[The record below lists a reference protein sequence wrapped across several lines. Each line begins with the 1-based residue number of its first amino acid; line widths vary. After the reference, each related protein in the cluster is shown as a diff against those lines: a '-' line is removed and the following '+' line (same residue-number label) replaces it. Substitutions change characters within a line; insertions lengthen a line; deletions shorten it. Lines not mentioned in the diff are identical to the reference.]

1 MSDCQCLETF
11 TAEAS
16 STASS
21 YTRNKQLITASAS
34 ATATSTLSYDDAYQI
49 ALGIAQDIAQQ
60 NADHDANVINESNLE
75 TYNATAN
82 GNAQVYANNGQS
94 VTATA
99 TATASSTLNYIDA
112 FEIAITNA
120 NSIARSTAQNDANII
135 NQSFP
140 SLIKL
145 ENLGSSNNIY
155 NIHDNSNFYYMK
167 GSVGNSTNMTPTF
180 FSLGIN
186 GIINSSVIDSK
197 GNLYIGGL
205 FTNSSTNKLSTSNGL
220 STTFNNI
227 AMWNGSTWSSLNN
240 GVSGAVNALA
250 IDAND
255 NLYVGGTFKYI
266 YIDKDNLLYANN
278 IAKWTRTSSSWSGLG
293 TLSSSPNTT
302 NGVNNTV
309 NTIAINLSNNDIYV
323 GGSFT
328 TVYPSTGA
336 ALYANYIAIWTG
348 TSSSWTGLGT
358 LNTTSNPT
366 NNGVNSTVN
375 TIAINLSNNDVYVGG
390 LFTTVYPSTGAALYA
405 NYIAIWRPD
414 LTWTGFGAAL
424 SNSLNPTNNGVNN
437 TVNTIAINLSNNNVY
452 IGGNFTTVYPSTGA
466 ALYANYIAIW
476 RSNLT
481 WAGFGAILSSSPNP
495 TNNGVNNIVYTLVI
509 DTSNNVY
516 VGGSFNIAYN
526 NSPINA
532 NRIVYWSPLTSFST
546 VGQLTSTVNNG
557 LSSDVKTI
565 YIFNNKIYVGNTT
578 SIYQLLTDYIN
589 LYYNDN
595 LIQQLSLNGQV
606 TSIYTNNINGNKI
619 AGVISINPVYQNYY

>member
-49 ALGIAQDIAQQ
+49 ALGISQDIAQQ

-94 VTATA
+94 VTATATA

-167 GSVGNSTNMTPTF
+167 GSVGNSTDMTPTF
-180 FSLGIN
+180 FSLGIT
-186 GIINSSVIDSK
+186 GTINASVVDSK

-240 GVSGAVNALA
+240 GVSGTVNALA

-266 YIDKDNLLYANN
+266 YIDKNNLLYANH

-302 NGVNNTV
+302 NGVN
-309 NTIAINLSNNDIYV
+309 D
-323 GGSFT
+323 
-328 TVYPSTGA
+328 
-336 ALYANYIAIWTG
+336 
-348 TSSSWTGLGT
+348 
-358 LNTTSNPT
+358 
-366 NNGVNSTVN
+366 TVN

-390 LFTTVYPSTGAALYA
+390 LFTTVYPSTGVSLYA
-405 NYIAIWRPD
+405 NYIAIWRSD
-414 LTWTGFGAAL
+414 LTWSGFGAPL
-424 SNSLNPTNNGVNN
+424 SNSINTTNGVND
-437 TVNTIAINLSNNNVY
+437 TVNTIVINLSNNNVY
-452 IGGNFTTVYPSTGA
+452 IGGNFTTVYLSTGV

-481 WAGFGAILSSSPNP
+481 WTGFGAILSSGPNP
-495 TNNGVNNIVYTLVI
+495 TNNGVNNTVYTLVI
-509 DTSNNVY
+509 DSSNNVY
-516 VGGSFNIAYN
+516 VGGEFNIAYN

-606 TSIYTNNINGNKI
+606 TSIYTNNINENKI